1 MTLESLRAFALNL
14 PWFDY
19 VGYLGMLL
27 GLVSM
32 TMRTIIPLRLFAIGA
47 CACLGLFALL
57 REAWPT
63 LVVNAATIPV
73 LAYRTREMIRLTQRT
88 KAAAAGSTISVD
100 WLLPFMHERGI
111 RAGETLFKKGD
122 DAGEMF
128 YICEGRLKLVEYEV
142 RLGPGEVV
150 GEIAMREAHRAGG
163 GGAHRRARRSRH
175 VDAEMRAQ
183 RLAVDDALAAI
194 DPGDAPHRRPDEA
207 GAPEGLRAHRLA
219 RLPHHEIFFLEAFHH
234 LGRWFDVFLVDAL
247 EALHLELARRNR
259 ERARELLA
267 AA

>member
-1 MTLESLRAFALNL
+1 MSLESLRTFALNL

-32 TMRTIIPLRLFAIGA
+32 AMRTIIPLRLFAIGA

-73 LAYRTREMIRLTQRT
+73 LAYRTLEMMRLTQRT
-88 KAAAAGSTISVD
+88 RAAAASSTISVD

-128 YICEGRLKLVEYEV
+128 YICKGRLRLVDYDV
-142 RLGPGEVV
+142 TLGPGEVV
-150 GEIAMREAHRAGG
+150 GEIAMFSPTRTRTRTIVAETDCDLMAIGESEIKQLYYQNPRFGFYLIQLIT
-163 GGAHRRARRSRH
+163 RRLVMNVER
-175 VDAEMRAQ
+175 
-183 RLAVDDALAAI
+183 
-194 DPGDAPHRRPDEA
+194 
-207 GAPEGLRAHRLA
+207 
-219 RLPHHEIFFLEAFHH
+219 LEAAVHSKP
-234 LGRWFDVFLVDAL
+234 RP
-247 EALHLELARRNR
+247 
-259 ERARELLA
+259 
-267 AA
+267 